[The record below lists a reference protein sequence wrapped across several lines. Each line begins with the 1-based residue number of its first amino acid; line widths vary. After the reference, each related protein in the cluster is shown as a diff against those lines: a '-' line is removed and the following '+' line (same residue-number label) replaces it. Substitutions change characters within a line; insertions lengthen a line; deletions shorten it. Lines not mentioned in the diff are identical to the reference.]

1 MKVDYGT
8 LETAA
13 AALNTAASVVSS
25 ESAVPAELGAGASGP
40 DGGHTVAVTERGT
53 TATAMRELMV
63 AQSRA
68 CTELIALFRLFD
80 AQIASQIPGA

>member
-13 AALNTAASVVSS
+13 AALNTAASVVAS
-25 ESAVPAELGAGASGP
+25 ESRVPTDLGSGAAGP
-40 DGGHTVAVTERGT
+40 DSAHSGGVTERGT
-53 TATAMRELMV
+53 TATAMRDLMV
-63 AQSRA
+63 AQSKA

-80 AQIASQIPGA
+80 AQIASQIPKG